1 MFENMGLP
9 QKPDGFRILDE
20 GGKKVFASIESETQG
35 DLQRPVVCDT
45 TLTH

>member
-1 MFENMGLP
+1 MFENMDLRKS
-9 QKPDGFRILDE
+9 QT
-20 GGKKVFASIESETQG
+20 ASAFWTRAARRFSPASRAETQG